1 MGKRRFYHVKKR
13 TLLAV
18 AGCVW
23 LIAGFNVARL
33 GIVSYIRI
41 APVRFWHILI
51 SLAVF
56 SAFGFMFFK
65 MSMKHTKRIKGYK
78 EEFRPVWHFFDLKA
92 YIIMAVMM
100 GGGIWLR
107 SSGLVPEVFIA
118 VFYTGLGCAP
128 ALAGV
133 LFRIMF
139 AAYKNGG
146 EIPETTD
153 AAENIQTDGEKDK

>member
-1 MGKRRFYHVKKR
+1 MGKRPFLHVKKR

-23 LIAGFNVARL
+23 LIAGINVARL
-33 GIVSYIRI
+33 GILSYGKLPQIR
-41 APVRFWHILI
+41 ALYMLL

-56 SAFGFMFFK
+56 CAFGLMFFK
-65 MSMKHTKRIKGYK
+65 MSIKHTKRIKGYE

-107 SSGLVPEVFIA
+107 ASGLVPDVFIA
-118 VFYTGLGCAP
+118 VFYTGLGCALAL

-133 LFRIMF
+133 LFWIAFIRF
-139 AAYKNGG
+139 HEKNLS
-146 EIPETTD
+146 I
-153 AAENIQTDGEKDK
+153 